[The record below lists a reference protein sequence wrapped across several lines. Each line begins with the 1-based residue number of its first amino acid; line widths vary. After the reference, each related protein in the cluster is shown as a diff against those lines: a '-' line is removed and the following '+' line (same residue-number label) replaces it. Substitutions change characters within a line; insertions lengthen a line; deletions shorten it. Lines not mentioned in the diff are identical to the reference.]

1 MKKNVKYTEIDLT
14 FIVKIILQEKML
26 IIFTLLISLTTA
38 CIYSE
43 SIEKK
48 FSTSVIINDPDLII
62 FNKINK
68 IFQNYQSDKIFTN
81 KNFQESI
88 TNKILSKDTFF
99 LFLDS
104 KKNIKSSQKK
114 NFNIKKLIYNK
125 QEVPNGFE
133 LTYPELVNG
142 VEIIRDYIIFVQL
155 ITINEYQK
163 KIDEIFSNYIEY
175 LNDQKNIAKSINLKN
190 SFVENLGLK
199 SLEFF
204 DSYLEGENILSE
216 KILITNRLKKSINEN
231 NLQYNIFFEKP
242 SNQILNTPNQKK
254 IIFIGLLIGSIV
266 SFLLI
271 FFKLNKNKF

>member
-125 QEVPNGFE
+125 QEVPIGFE